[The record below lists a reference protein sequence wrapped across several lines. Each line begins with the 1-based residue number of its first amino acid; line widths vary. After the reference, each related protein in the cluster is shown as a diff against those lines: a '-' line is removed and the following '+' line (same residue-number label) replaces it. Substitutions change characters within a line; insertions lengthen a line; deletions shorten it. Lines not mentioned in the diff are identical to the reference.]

1 MVANWTKWI
10 RASAWGLMAAAI
22 SLGAGAQSEAAIVV
36 GDTVRFFDRDGN
48 TTSDTGEFGIAL
60 LPDADT
66 ELFRTFSMQRDEFMD
81 FDKHGFNVTGIGT
94 QVLAQNDG
102 LDWRTAYLY
111 TQFRAGTLSGYDYGS
126 GRDSSANEL
135 QEAIWAIEGEVYV
148 ADGQAL
154 AWINQASDAI
164 QNGLWSGTGA
174 VKILNL
180 AWATSRN
187 DHEQG
192 KPSTDVLMLAD
203 DGGNGNGGGPGNEVV
218 PEPASIAVWSLLGLV
233 GAAAAWRRKRRAA

>member
-1 MVANWTKWI
+1 MVANWKKWI
-10 RASAWGLMAAAI
+10 RASAWGMVAAAV
-22 SLGAGAQSEAAIVV
+22 SLGATARSEGAIVV
-36 GDTVRFFDRDGN
+36 GDTIRFFDREGN
-48 TTSDTGEFGIAL
+48 TTSDSGEFGLAQ

-81 FDKHGFNVTGIGT
+81 FDKHGFVVTGISNSV
-94 QVLAQNDG
+94 QLQNDS

-111 TQFRAGTLSGYDYGS
+111 TQFRAGTLSGYVYG
-126 GRDSSANEL
+126 DNSSANEL

-154 AWINQASDAI
+154 NWMNLASQQI
-164 QNGLWSGTGA
+164 QDGLWSGTGA

-180 AWATSRN
+180 NWATARG

-192 KPSTDVLMLAD
+192 QGAADVLMID
-203 DGGNGNGGGPGNEVV
+203 GDGGNGGPGNEVV
-218 PEPASIAVWSLLGLV
+218 PEPSSIAVWSLLGFA
-233 GAAAAWRRKRRAA
+233 GAAAAWRRRRKAA

>member
-1 MVANWTKWI
+1 MVTNLKKWI
-10 RASAWGLMAAAI
+10 RAAAWGLTAAAV
-22 SLGAGAQSEAAIVV
+22 SLGAAQSQAAIVV
-36 GDTVRFFDRDGN
+36 GDTVRFFDREG
-48 TTSDTGEFGIAL
+48 TTTTDSGEFGLAV

-81 FDKHGFNVTGIGT
+81 FNKHGFEVTGIT
-94 QVLAQNDG
+94 TNVMAQTDPI
-102 LDWRTAYLY
+102 DWRTAYLY
-111 TQFRAGTLSGYDYGS
+111 TQFRAGTLAGYDYGS

-154 AWINQASDAI
+154 NWINQASAAI
-164 QNGLWSGTGA
+164 QDGLWSGIGA

-180 AWATSRN
+180 AWATARG

-192 KPSTDVLMLAD
+192 QSATDVLLLD
-203 DGGNGNGGGPGNEVV
+203 GDGGNDNGGGGPGNEVV
-218 PEPASIAVWSLLGLV
+218 PEPSSIAVWSLLGLA
-233 GAAAAWRRKRRAA
+233 GAAAAWRRRRRA

>member
-1 MVANWTKWI
+1 MVARWTRWI
-10 RASAWGLMAAAI
+10 RASAWGLTAMAV
-22 SLGAGAQSEAAIVV
+22 SLGASARSEAAIVV
-36 GDTVRFFDRDGN
+36 GDTVRFFDREG
-48 TTSDTGEFGIAL
+48 TTTTDSGEFGLAK

-81 FDKHGFNVTGIGT
+81 FHKHGFEVVGISNKV
-94 QVLAQNDG
+94 QQQNDT

-111 TQFRAGTLSGYDYGS
+111 TQFRNGSLSGYDYGA

-154 AWINQASDAI
+154 NWINLASEAI
-164 QNGLWSGTGA
+164 QDGLWSGTGA

-180 AWATSRN
+180 TWATARG

-192 KPSTDVLMLAD
+192 QGATDVLFLDAE
-203 DGGNGNGGGPGNEVV
+203 GPPNNEVV
-218 PEPASIAVWSLLGLV
+218 PEPSSLAVWSLLGFA
-233 GAAAAWRRKRRAA
+233 GAAFAWRRRRKAA